1 MTNDG
6 NLKECLGEKCSEN
19 ILLNVSTLWKRNA
32 FLGKQSRFFPCFVLA
47 FPENVVT
54 LHRIKSHRNI
64 NPL

>member
-32 FLGKQSRFFPCFVLA
+32 FF
-47 FPENVVT
+47 
-54 LHRIKSHRNI
+54 
-64 NPL
+64 

>member
-19 ILLNVSTLWKRNA
+19 ILLNVSTLWKWNA
-32 FLGKQSRFFPCFVLA
+32 FFGKQSRFFSCFVLA

-54 LHRIKSHRNI
+54 LHCIKGIDNI